1 MQGRTLQGIVENDTP
16 NRDTA
21 IYGMFGGHVNITD
34 GRYVYMRAP
43 GPDNQPLKH
52 YTLMPTH
59 MRSPFTTVN
68 WQKWKNMTRSLSLKN
83 FPVMRIPATGMAQL
97 TSEFKTQLFDL
108 KKDPSQIQP
117 ILDNTIEKQMISKL
131 RQALEWN
138 HAPTEQY
145 LRLGLDY

>member
-1 MQGRTLQGIVENDTP
+1 
-16 NRDTA
+16 
-21 IYGMFGGHVNITD
+21 MFGGHVNITD

-43 GPDNQPLKH
+43 VPDNQPLYH

-59 MRSPFTTVN
+59 MRSPFTTRELA
-68 WQKWKNMTRSLSLKN
+68 KMEKHDPLAFTKNC
-83 FPVMRIPATGMAQL
+83 PVMRIPATGMAQL

-108 KKDPSQIQP
+108 KNDPSQIQP

-145 LRLGLDY
+145 LRLGLEY